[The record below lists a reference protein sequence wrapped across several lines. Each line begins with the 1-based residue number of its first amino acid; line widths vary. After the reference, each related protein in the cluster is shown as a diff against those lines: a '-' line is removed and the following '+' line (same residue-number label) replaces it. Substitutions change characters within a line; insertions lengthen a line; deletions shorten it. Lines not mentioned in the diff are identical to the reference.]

1 MHGIQG
7 EPPPAT
13 LKVCLNRH
21 GGFRNDLRMGLTGLD
36 IEAKA
41 RLIEQTFW
49 AACPYQPSDFAQVT
63 TRLIR
68 TDRPDP
74 ESNEQAVAI
83 WYLGVKDR
91 DEKKV
96 GRAFSNAMI
105 ETALASIPGFFGLSG
120 GPGEGR
126 PYGVYEP
133 ALIAAAAVPQE
144 VVLLGGET
152 HRVESVI
159 PSAPSR
165 VVPAPGP
172 SAPAPGGT
180 RVRAPLGSV
189 FGTRS
194 GDKGGNANL
203 GIFARSDAAW
213 AWLDGFLDT
222 ERLRALLPEVA
233 PLEIERHRLPALRA
247 LNFVIHG
254 LLEEGVAA
262 STRQDPQ
269 AKGLG
274 EWLRARVVELP
285 KALLP

>member
-1 MHGIQG
+1 MHGVQG
-7 EPPPAT
+7 EPPPPT

-49 AACPYQPSDFAQVT
+49 AACPFKPSDFAQVT

-144 VVLLGGET
+144 VVMLGGET
-152 HRVESVI
+152 RRVESVI
-159 PSAPSR
+159 PSTPSR
-165 VVPAPGP
+165 VVPAQGP
-172 SAPAPGGT
+172 DAAVPDG
-180 RVRAPLGSV
+180 RKVRAPLGSV

-194 GDKGGNANL
+194 GDKGGTANL

-222 ERLRALLPEVA
+222 EKLRALLPEVA
-233 PLEIERHRLPALRA
+233 PFEIERHRLPALRA

-285 KALLP
+285 EALLS

>member
-1 MHGIQG
+1 
-7 EPPPAT
+7 
-13 LKVCLNRH
+13 
-21 GGFRNDLRMGLTGLD
+21 
-36 IEAKA
+36 
-41 RLIEQTFW
+41 
-49 AACPYQPSDFAQVT
+49 
-63 TRLIR
+63 
-68 TDRPDP
+68 
-74 ESNEQAVAI
+74 VAI
-83 WYLGVKDR
+83 WYLGVKDP
-91 DEKKV
+91 DSQKV
-96 GRAFSNAMI
+96 GRAFSNAII

-133 ALIAAAAVPQE
+133 ALIPAAAVPQE

-152 HRVESVI
+152 RQISSVI
-159 PSAPSR
+159 PRAPFA
-165 VVPAPGP
+165 VEPAPGP
-172 SAPAPGGT
+172 SVSAPGGPSL
-180 RVRAPLGSV
+180 RAPLGSV

-213 AWLDGFLDT
+213 VWLDAFLDT
-222 ERLRALLPEVA
+222 EKLRALLPEVA
-233 PLEIERHRLPALRA
+233 PLEIERHPLPALRA
-247 LNFVIHG
+247 INFVIHG

-274 EWLRARVVELP
+274 EWLRARIVELP